1 MNNKTSNDNA
11 QQFNDLCQSRNLV
24 IPNAWDGASAAVV
37 TRAGAQAVA
46 TTSAGV
52 AWAAGTS
59 DGGGLDRD
67 QAIAAIRAVSQGTT
81 LPVSADIEHGYGET
95 EKELL
100 ESIEL
105 FLDTGI
111 AGINIEDSLDGELRE
126 TDEQAARISL
136 IRETAEGKGIP
147 LFINARVDSYFFGP
161 ADAEERF
168 TQTIKRS
175 QAYVEAGADGIFVPG
190 VGDAATISR
199 LVSAVSVPVN
209 IMVGPGSLNVNELL
223 GLGVGRVTL
232 GMAGALGAYGFLEE
246 AAREMLST
254 GSYESLAK
262 IPDFGEFN
270 AMMTN

>member
-1 MNNKTSNDNA
+1 MNNKSSNNLA
-11 QQFNDLCQSRNLV
+11 QKFNDLCQSRKLV
-24 IPNAWDGASAAVV
+24 VPNAWDGASAAVV

-46 TTSAGV
+46 TTSAGI

-67 QAIAAIRAVSQGTT
+67 QAISAIRAVTAGTI

-95 EKELL
+95 PKDLA

-105 FLDTGI
+105 FLEAGV
-111 AGINIEDSLDGELRE
+111 AGINIEDSLAGGLRRAE
-126 TDEQAARISL
+126 EQAERISL
-136 IRETAEGKGIP
+136 IRATAERNGVQ
-147 LFINARVDSYFFGP
+147 LFINARVDTYFFGP
-161 ADAEERF
+161 ADVEERF
-168 TQTIKRS
+168 TQTIERS
-175 QAYVEAGADGIFVPG
+175 LAYVEAGADGIFVPG
-190 VGDAATISR
+190 LGDAATISR

-209 IMVGPGSLNVNELL
+209 IMVGPGSLSVNELL
-223 GLGVGRVTL
+223 ELGVGRVSL
-232 GMAGALGAYGFLEE
+232 GMAGALGAYGFFEE
-246 AAREMLST
+246 SAREMLGT